1 MYEFFKN
8 HPQKIIFCDVN
19 LSNLENVLQRNLRAD
34 SQGVHL
40 RESTNMETKILKN
53 SPLGTNHDGAFVG
66 LMYVYRS
73 VQKNSECATNFI
85 PK

>member
-8 HPQKIIFCDVN
+8 HPQKIIFRDVN

-40 RESTNMETKILKN
+40 RESTNMETKILKI
-53 SPLGTNHDGAFVG
+53 L
-66 LMYVYRS
+66 RS
-73 VQKNSECATNFI
+73 APTMMAPSWV
-85 PK
+85 

>member
-8 HPQKIIFCDVN
+8 HPQKIIFRDVN

-40 RESTNMETKILKN
+40 RE
-53 SPLGTNHDGAFVG
+53 
-66 LMYVYRS
+66 R
-73 VQKNSECATNFI
+73 VQIWRQKF
-85 PK
+85 